1 MKSGQQWPAMNSW
14 AGAAGASGEV
24 VGRGQLKYAAVPDV
38 TLHSYS
44 VNTIIHSTV
53 FVTNLASQ
61 GNRGKL

>member
-1 MKSGQQWPAMNSW
+1 MKLWEATRLGP
-14 AGAAGASGEV
+14 GASGEV
-24 VGRGQLKYAAVPDV
+24 VGHGQLKYAATAVPDV